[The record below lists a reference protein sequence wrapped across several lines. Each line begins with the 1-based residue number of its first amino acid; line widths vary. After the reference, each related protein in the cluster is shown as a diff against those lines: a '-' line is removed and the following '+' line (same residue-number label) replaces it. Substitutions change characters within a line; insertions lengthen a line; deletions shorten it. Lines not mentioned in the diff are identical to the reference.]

1 MKKDH
6 SNAAATFIDQNNAF
20 AKLAA
25 IRNELEAITRGD
37 FPRLACLFGLL
48 EEQKAIADD
57 STRSGACC
65 AIREL
70 LDQVWERV
78 EATANRLD
86 R

>member
-1 MKKDH
+1 MKNDH

-20 AKLAA
+20 ANLVAT
-25 IRNELEAITRGD
+25 RNELESIARED

-57 STRSGACC
+57 STLSGACY

-78 EATANRLD
+78 EAAASRLD
-86 R
+86 C